1 MMLLNDI
8 YRGVRHAAQHTNQY
22 LGATL
27 RFISLLTFAL
37 FIQCDELRASEAEP
51 KKASTSSIELRLFDT
66 NRSGGG
72 REVPI
77 QVNLPDSRESCTA
90 HSQCPVVMLSGGY
103 GESHL
108 SYQFLVRALQAAG
121 YLVVCIA
128 HDLPGDAAVATQGN
142 IVQLRTPVWQRGRA
156 NLEFVRN
163 TLTPSYT
170 NYDWRK
176 VTLIGHSQGGDIAA
190 LTATENPDFVASL
203 ITLDHRRMP
212 LPRSRSLPTLSLRAT
227 DYAADQGV
235 LPNDEERQ
243 IYPIN
248 IIRLAGAKHNELS
261 DRGSEEVKQNI
272 VKNVLSF
279 LDENQQK
286 MATQSVEASALN
298 KQESACFILVELGKG
313 EIQRSPNQ
321 VCSMPL
327 SPASTFKIPHA
338 LAALEAGVI
347 NGPDELIRFNGQ
359 GNWPESSRRD
369 HTLASA
375 IQHSVVWYFQILA
388 ERMGAAREQHYLDLF
403 NFGNRDIRS
412 GLTNFWLGGSLK
424 ISPEQQLAFYL
435 KLFKNELPASNA
447 NIKALQQMMLQPQ
460 DKVVNA
466 FGAHPFN
473 APWPA
478 DAQVR
483 AKTGSTTDES
493 GKDVRWLVGQVTRAG
508 KQYVFVSC
516 VAGSSELN
524 ARAAIQLA
532 ANGLRKAGVL

>member
-1 MMLLNDI
+1 MLLNDI
-8 YRGVRHAAQHTNQY
+8 LRVAQHVIQDIFQY
-22 LGATL
+22 RSLKL
-27 RFISLLTFAL
+27 CFISLLTFAL
-37 FIQCDELRASEAEP
+37 FIQCAELRASAAEP
-51 KKASTSSIELRLFDT
+51 KETSPASIELRLVDA
-66 NRSGGG
+66 NGPGGV

-77 QVNLPDSRESCTA
+77 QVNLPDSRENCTERTPC
-90 HSQCPVVMLSGGY
+90 SVVMLSGGY

-108 SYQFLVRALQAAG
+108 GYQFLVRALQADG
-121 YLVVCIA
+121 FLVICVV
-128 HDLPGDAAVATQGN
+128 HDLPGDAPVATQGN
-142 IVQLRTPVWQRGRA
+142 LVQLRLPVWRRGRA

-163 TLTPSYT
+163 TLASGYAS
-170 NYDWRK
+170 YDWRK
-176 VTLIGHSQGGDIAA
+176 VILIGHSQGGDISA
-190 LTATENPDFVASL
+190 LIATENPDFVASL

-235 LPNDEERQ
+235 LPNDEERR
-243 IYPIN
+243 IYPISV
-248 IIRLAGAKHNELS
+248 IRLEGAKHNELS
-261 DRGSEEVKQNI
+261 DRGGEEVKQNI
-272 VKNVLSF
+272 KKHVLSF
-279 LDENQQK
+279 LRENQQK
-286 MATQSVEASALN
+286 LAKQSIETSTPN
-298 KQESACFILVELGKG
+298 QQESACFILVELGKG
-313 EIQRSPNQ
+313 EIQRWPSQ

-347 NGPDELIRFNGQ
+347 SGSDELIRFNGQ
-359 GNWPESSRRD
+359 GNWPKSSRRD

-375 IQHSVVWYFQILA
+375 IQHSVVWYFQSVA

-412 GLTNFWLGGSLK
+412 GLTSFWLGGSLK

-447 NIKALQQMMLQPQ
+447 NVKALQQMMLQPQ
-460 DKVVNA
+460 DKVLNA

-473 APWPA
+473 APWPP
-478 DAQVR
+478 DALVR

-493 GKDVRWLVGQVTRAG
+493 GKDVRWLVGHVTRAG
-508 KQYVFVSC
+508 KQYIFVSC
-516 VAGSSELN
+516 VVGSSELN

>member
-8 YRGVRHAAQHTNQY
+8 LRVAQHVIQDTFQY
-22 LGATL
+22 RSLKL
-27 RFISLLTFAL
+27 CFISLLTFAL
-37 FIQCDELRASEAEP
+37 FIQCAELRASAAEP
-51 KKASTSSIELRLFDT
+51 KETSPASIELRLVDA
-66 NRSGGG
+66 NRPGGE

-77 QVNLPDSRESCTA
+77 QVNLPDSEENCTERTPC
-90 HSQCPVVMLSGGY
+90 SVVMLSGGY

-108 SYQFLVRALQAAG
+108 AYQFLVRALQADG
-121 YLVVCIA
+121 FLVICVA
-128 HDLPGDAAVATQGN
+128 HDLPGDAPVATQGN
-142 IVQLRTPVWQRGRA
+142 LVQLRLPVWRRGRA

-163 TLTPSYT
+163 TLASGYAS
-170 NYDWRK
+170 YDWRK
-176 VTLIGHSQGGDIAA
+176 VILIGHSQGGDISA
-190 LTATENPDFVASL
+190 LIATENPDFVASL

-227 DYAADQGV
+227 DYTADQGV
-235 LPNDEERQ
+235 LPNDEERR
-243 IYPIN
+243 IYPISV
-248 IIRLAGAKHNELS
+248 IRLEGAKHNELS
-261 DRGSEEVKQNI
+261 DRGGEEVKQNI
-272 VKNVLSF
+272 KKHVLSF
-279 LDENQQK
+279 LRANRQK
-286 MATQSVEASALN
+286 LATQSIETSALN
-298 KQESACFILVELGKG
+298 QQENACFILVELGKG

-347 NGPDELIRFNGQ
+347 SGPDELIRFNGQ

-375 IQHSVVWYFQILA
+375 IQHSVVWYFQSVA

-403 NFGNRDIRS
+403 NFGNRDMRS
-412 GLTNFWLGGSLK
+412 GLTSFWLGGSLK

-493 GKDVRWLVGQVTRAG
+493 GKDVRWLVGHVTRAG

-516 VAGSSELN
+516 VVGSSELN